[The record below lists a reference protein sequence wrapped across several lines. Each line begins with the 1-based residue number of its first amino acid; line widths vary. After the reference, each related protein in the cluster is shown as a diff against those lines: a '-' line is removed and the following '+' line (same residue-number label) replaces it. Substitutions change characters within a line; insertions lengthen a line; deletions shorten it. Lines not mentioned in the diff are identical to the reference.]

1 MGTSIINK
9 NFRIVFQEKREPSE
23 PRARYAVGAGRL
35 HLYIGEDNAK
45 KCFEKAL
52 ASSTDKKEIKLRK
65 HGVVIFYNK

>member
-1 MGTSIINK
+1 MSTSIINK

-35 HLYIGEDNAK
+35 HLYIGEDNAR

-52 ASSTDKKEIKLRK
+52 ASTGDKKEINLRK
-65 HGVVIFYNK
+65 HGKVIFYNK